1 MGFPLKNLM
10 NMPITPLASLQS
22 LREKRRLLQE
32 NAVSNPVFEESL
44 QQFQKSVHE
53 FCDLWQS
60 RIDAVF
66 VESPLLETVIEAAD
80 EKLAGLHLE
89 ALLPFLR
96 MEHFD
101 EGNFPERPSI
111 LTDRIGP
118 YQSEVPIFL
127 SKNKA
132 LGQYL
137 TRVGFGDLAKQGW
150 HLDALT
156 DPSERAQIAKATVDE
171 WHRLAT
177 DTLGQF
183 RQSMDQQI
191 EQALPMKDWW
201 NAREDRGLDQEQR
214 KLVSKSIPGPVISQE
229 FALAHAISRNLVED
243 PAPRSTSSSW
253 RP

>member
-1 MGFPLKNLM
+1 MGFPLKNSM
-10 NMPITPLASLQS
+10 NMHINPLASLQS

-60 RIDAVF
+60 HIDTVF
-66 VESPLLETVIEAAD
+66 VDSPLLETVLQAAD
-80 EKLAGLHLE
+80 EKLARRHLE
-89 ALLPFLR
+89 ALQPFLR

-101 EGNFPERPSI
+101 EGNFLERPSI

-127 SKNKA
+127 SKSKA
-132 LGQYL
+132 LGEYL
-137 TRVGFGDLAKQGW
+137 RGMNGDDLANQGW
-150 HLDALT
+150 NLDALVN
-156 DPSERAQIAKATVDE
+156 PSERAQMAKATVDE

-191 EQALPMKDWW
+191 EKALQMKDWW
-201 NAREDRGLDQEQR
+201 NTRENHGLDQEQR
-214 KLVSKSIPGPVISQE
+214 KLVSQSIPGPVISQE